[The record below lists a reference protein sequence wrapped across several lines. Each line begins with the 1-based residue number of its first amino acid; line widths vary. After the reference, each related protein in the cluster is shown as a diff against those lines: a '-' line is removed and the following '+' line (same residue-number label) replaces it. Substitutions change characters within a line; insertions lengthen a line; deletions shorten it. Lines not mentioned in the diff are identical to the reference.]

1 MKKYDNF
8 CRALRNL
15 KEIESRQ
22 PPYDTIT
29 QTGMVSLIEIC
40 FEQFWKA
47 MKELLEYSGYSE
59 HKIGSP
65 RAIIKM
71 AYQAGMIQDE
81 DVWVDALHDRNN
93 VAHSYNEAIALSII
107 RASKERYI
115 AMFEA
120 LQQEL
125 AQNWL

>member
-15 KEIESRQ
+15 KEIEKEV
-22 PPYDTIT
+22 PPYSTVT
-29 QTGMVSLIEIC
+29 QTGMVSLFEIC
-40 FEQFWKA
+40 FEQSWKA

-65 RAIIKM
+65 RAIIKL

-81 DVWVDALHDRNN
+81 SLWIDALHDRNN
-93 VAHSYNEAIALSII
+93 VAHSYNEAIALGII
-107 RASKERYI
+107 RDSKERYI

-120 LQQEL
+120 LQKEL
-125 AQNWL
+125 QQNWL